1 MNKINL
7 LFIISLLITLPAFAQ
22 EDIKITHSPYLQNL
36 GEDEVTIVW
45 TVNKPSVGWVEL
57 APDDGSHFYESERPK
72 VFNAKNGIKQ
82 TSTVHAVRLTGLQ
95 PGTRY
100 RYRVY
105 SQEVLSHVGWRV
117 IYGNVAATD
126 VYGKKPLSFRTSD
139 KGKQTVNF
147 AMINDIHGKS
157 DLLEKLVSHCDLAT
171 TDMFL
176 FNGDMVSIFNNEK
189 EIFDG
194 FMDKATELFASEMPM
209 YYTRGNH
216 ETRGAFATAFQDYFS
231 PKQDH
236 IYYMFRQ
243 GPVCFVILDSGE
255 DKPDSDLEY
264 AGITVYDQYRTQQAE
279 WLEQVLKSK
288 EYKEAPFKVVVCH
301 IPPFGGWHGN
311 KEVAEKFIP
320 LLNNAGADVML
331 CAHLHRY
338 VRNEAKDGVNF
349 PVIVNSNNTVLQAEA
364 QPGKLS
370 IKVLDQEGKEVDKLT
385 ISSSATPGTR

>member
-7 LFIISLLITLPAFAQ
+7 FFFFLLLAILPAFSQ
-22 EDIKITHSPYLQNL
+22 DDIQITHAPYLQNL
-36 GEDEVTIVW
+36 GENEVTIVW

-57 APDDGSHFYESERPK
+57 APDDGTHFYQTERPK
-72 VFNAKNGIKQ
+72 FFNAKNGIKQ
-82 TSTVHAVRLTGLQ
+82 TSTVHAVHLKGLKG
-95 PGTRY
+95 GTRY

-117 IYGNVAATD
+117 IYGNVAATS
-126 VYGKKPLSFRTSD
+126 VYGKQPLEFQTSD
-139 KGKQTVNF
+139 HGRQAVYF
-147 AMINDIHGKS
+147 AMVNDIHGKS
-157 DLLEKLVSHCDLAT
+157 DLLEKLVSHCDLKT

-176 FNGDMVSIFNNEK
+176 FNGDMVSIFNSEK
-189 EIFDG
+189 EIFEG
-194 FMDKATELFASEMPM
+194 FMDKATELFASEIPM

-216 ETRGAFATAFQDYFS
+216 ETRGSFATAFQDYFS
-231 PKQDH
+231 PKQEH

-264 AGITVYDQYRTQQAE
+264 AGITVYDQYRTEQAE
-279 WLEQVLKSK
+279 WLKGVLESK

-311 KEVAEKFIP
+311 EEVAEKFMP
-320 LLNNAGADVML
+320 LLNNAGVDIML

-338 VRNEAKDGVNF
+338 IRNDAKEDVRF
-349 PVIVNSNNTVLQAEA
+349 PIIVNSNNTVLKAEVDSRV
-364 QPGKLS
+364 LN
-370 IKVLDQEGKEVDKLT
+370 IKILDTEGKEIDKLRIT
-385 ISSSATPGTR
+385 K

>member
-7 LFIISLLITLPAFAQ
+7 FFLFLLLTTLPAFSQ
-22 EDIKITHSPYLQNL
+22 DDIQITHAPYLQNL
-36 GEDEVTIVW
+36 GENEVTIVW

-57 APDDGSHFYESERPK
+57 APDDGTHFYQTERPK
-72 VFNAKNGIKQ
+72 FFNAKNGIKQ
-82 TSTVHAVRLTGLQ
+82 TSTVHAVHLKGLKA
-95 PGTRY
+95 GTRY

-117 IYGNVAATD
+117 IYGNVAATS
-126 VYGKKPLSFRTSD
+126 VYGKQPLEFQTSD
-139 KGKQTVNF
+139 HSRQAVNF
-147 AMINDIHGKS
+147 AMVNDIHGKS
-157 DLLEKLVSHCDLAT
+157 DLLEKLVSHCDLKT

-176 FNGDMVSIFNNEK
+176 FNGDMVSIFNSEK
-189 EIFDG
+189 EVFEG
-194 FMDKATELFASEMPM
+194 FMDKATELFASEIPM

-216 ETRGAFATAFQDYFS
+216 ETRGSFATAFQDYFS
-231 PKQDH
+231 PKQEH

-264 AGITVYDQYRTQQAE
+264 AGITVYDQYRTEQAE
-279 WLEQVLKSK
+279 WLKGVLESK

-311 KEVAEKFIP
+311 EEVAEKFMP
-320 LLNNAGADVML
+320 LLNNAGVDIML

-338 VRNEAKDGVNF
+338 IRNDAKEDVRF
-349 PVIVNSNNTVLQAEA
+349 PIIVNSNNTVLKAEA
-364 QPGKLS
+364 DSRALN
-370 IKVLDQEGKEVDKLT
+370 IKILDTEGKEIDKLT
-385 ISSSATPGTR
+385 IAK

>member
-7 LFIISLLITLPAFAQ
+7 FFLFLLLTTLPAFSQ
-22 EDIKITHSPYLQNL
+22 DDIQITHAPYLQNL
-36 GEDEVTIVW
+36 GENEVTIVW

-57 APDDGSHFYESERPK
+57 APDDGTHFYQTERPK
-72 VFNAKNGIKQ
+72 FFNAKNGIKQ
-82 TSTVHAVRLTGLQ
+82 TSTVHAVHLKGLKA
-95 PGTRY
+95 GTCY

-117 IYGNVAATD
+117 IYGNVAATS
-126 VYGKKPLSFRTSD
+126 VYGKQPLEFQTSD
-139 KGKQTVNF
+139 HSRQAVNF
-147 AMINDIHGKS
+147 AMVNDIHGKS
-157 DLLEKLVSHCDLAT
+157 DLLEKLVSHCDLKT

-176 FNGDMVSIFNNEK
+176 FNGDMVSIFNSEK
-189 EIFDG
+189 EIFEG
-194 FMDKATELFASEMPM
+194 FMDKATELFASEIPM

-216 ETRGAFATAFQDYFS
+216 ETRGSFATAFQDYFS
-231 PKQDH
+231 PKQEH

-264 AGITVYDQYRTQQAE
+264 AGITVYDQYRTEQAE
-279 WLEQVLKSK
+279 WLKSVLESK

-311 KEVAEKFIP
+311 EEVAEKFMP
-320 LLNNAGADVML
+320 LLNNAGVDIML

-338 VRNEAKDGVNF
+338 IRNDAKEGVRF
-349 PVIVNSNNTVLQAEA
+349 PIIVNSNNTVLKAEA
-364 QPGKLS
+364 DSRALN
-370 IKVLDQEGKEVDKLT
+370 IKILDTEGKEIDKLT
-385 ISSSATPGTR
+385 IAK

>member
-7 LFIISLLITLPAFAQ
+7 FFFFLLLAILPAFSQ
-22 EDIKITHSPYLQNL
+22 DDIQITHAPYLQNL
-36 GEDEVTIVW
+36 GENEVTIVW

-57 APDDGSHFYESERPK
+57 APDDGTHFYQTERPK
-72 VFNAKNGIKQ
+72 FFNAKNGIKQ
-82 TSTVHAVRLTGLQ
+82 TSTVHAVHLKGLKG
-95 PGTRY
+95 GTRY

-117 IYGNVAATD
+117 IYGNVAATS
-126 VYGKKPLSFRTSD
+126 VYGKQPLEFQTSD
-139 KGKQTVNF
+139 HGRQAVNF
-147 AMINDIHGKS
+147 AMVNDIHGKS
-157 DLLEKLVSHCDLAT
+157 GLLEKLVSHCDLKT

-176 FNGDMVSIFNNEK
+176 FNGDMVSIFNSEK
-189 EIFDG
+189 EIFEG
-194 FMDKATELFASEMPM
+194 FMDKATELFASEIPM

-216 ETRGAFATAFQDYFS
+216 ETRGSFATAFQDYFS
-231 PKQDH
+231 PKQEH

-264 AGITVYDQYRTQQAE
+264 AGITVYDQYRTEQAE
-279 WLEQVLKSK
+279 WLKGVLESK

-311 KEVAEKFIP
+311 EEVAEKFMP
-320 LLNNAGADVML
+320 LLNNAGVDIML

-338 VRNEAKDGVNF
+338 IRNDAKEDVQF
-349 PVIVNSNNTVLQAEA
+349 PIIVNSNNTVLKAEVDSRV
-364 QPGKLS
+364 LN
-370 IKVLDQEGKEVDKLT
+370 IKILDTEGKEIDKLRIT
-385 ISSSATPGTR
+385 K

>member
-7 LFIISLLITLPAFAQ
+7 FFFFLLLAILPAFSQ
-22 EDIKITHSPYLQNL
+22 DDIQITHAPYLQNL
-36 GEDEVTIVW
+36 GENEVTIVW

-57 APDDGSHFYESERPK
+57 APDDGTHFYQTERPK
-72 VFNAKNGIKQ
+72 FFNAKNGIKQ
-82 TSTVHAVRLTGLQ
+82 TSTVHAVHLKGLKG
-95 PGTRY
+95 GTRY

-117 IYGNVAATD
+117 IYGNVAATS
-126 VYGKKPLSFRTSD
+126 VYGKQPLEFQTSD
-139 KGKQTVNF
+139 HGRQAVNF
-147 AMINDIHGKS
+147 AMVNDIHGKS
-157 DLLEKLVSHCDLAT
+157 DLLEKLVSHCDLKT

-176 FNGDMVSIFNNEK
+176 FNGDMVSIFNSEK
-189 EIFDG
+189 EIFEG
-194 FMDKATELFASEMPM
+194 FMDKATELFASEIPM

-216 ETRGAFATAFQDYFS
+216 ETRGYFATAFQDYFS
-231 PKQDH
+231 PKQEH

-264 AGITVYDQYRTQQAE
+264 AGITVYDQYRTEQAE
-279 WLEQVLKSK
+279 WLKGVLESK

-311 KEVAEKFIP
+311 EEVAEKFMP
-320 LLNNAGADVML
+320 LLNNAGVDIML

-338 VRNEAKDGVNF
+338 IRNDAKEDVRF
-349 PVIVNSNNTVLQAEA
+349 PIIVNSNNTVLKAEVDSRV
-364 QPGKLS
+364 LN
-370 IKVLDQEGKEVDKLT
+370 IKILDTEGKEIDKLRIT
-385 ISSSATPGTR
+385 K

>member
-7 LFIISLLITLPAFAQ
+7 FFLFLLLTTLPAFSQ
-22 EDIKITHSPYLQNL
+22 DDIQITHAPYLQNL
-36 GEDEVTIVW
+36 GENEVTIVW

-57 APDDGSHFYESERPK
+57 APDDGTHFYQTERPK
-72 VFNAKNGIKQ
+72 FFNAKNGIKQ
-82 TSTVHAVRLTGLQ
+82 TSTVHAVHLKGLKA
-95 PGTRY
+95 GTRY

-117 IYGNVAATD
+117 IYGNVAATS
-126 VYGKKPLSFRTSD
+126 VYGKQPLEFQTSD
-139 KGKQTVNF
+139 HSRQAVNF
-147 AMINDIHGKS
+147 AMVNDIHGKS
-157 DLLEKLVSHCDLAT
+157 DLLEKLVSHCDLKT

-176 FNGDMVSIFNNEK
+176 FNGDMVSIFNSEK
-189 EIFDG
+189 EIFEG
-194 FMDKATELFASEMPM
+194 FMDKATELFASEIPM

-216 ETRGAFATAFQDYFS
+216 ETRGSFATAFQDYFS
-231 PKQDH
+231 PKQEH

-264 AGITVYDQYRTQQAE
+264 AGITVYDQYRMEQAE
-279 WLEQVLKSK
+279 WLKGVLESK

-311 KEVAEKFIP
+311 EEVAEKFMP
-320 LLNNAGADVML
+320 LLNNAGVDIML

-338 VRNEAKDGVNF
+338 IRNDAKEDVRF
-349 PVIVNSNNTVLQAEA
+349 PIIVNSNNTVLKAEA
-364 QPGKLS
+364 DSRALN
-370 IKVLDQEGKEVDKLT
+370 IKILDTERKEIDKLT
-385 ISSSATPGTR
+385 IAK

>member
-7 LFIISLLITLPAFAQ
+7 FFLFLLLATLPAFSQ
-22 EDIKITHSPYLQNL
+22 DDIQITHAPYLQNL
-36 GEDEVTIVW
+36 GENEVTVVW

-57 APDDGSHFYESERPK
+57 APDDGTHFYQTERPK
-72 VFNAKNGIKQ
+72 FFNAKNGIKQ
-82 TSTVHAVRLTGLQ
+82 TSTVHAVHLKGLKA
-95 PGTRY
+95 GTRY

-117 IYGNVAATD
+117 IYGNVAATS
-126 VYGKKPLSFRTSD
+126 VYGKQPLEFQTSD
-139 KGKQTVNF
+139 HSRQAVNF
-147 AMINDIHGKS
+147 AMVNDIHGKS
-157 DLLEKLVSHCDLAT
+157 DLLEKLVSHCDLKT

-176 FNGDMVSIFNNEK
+176 FNGDMVSIFNSEK
-189 EIFDG
+189 EIFEG
-194 FMDKATELFASEMPM
+194 FMDKATELFASEIPM

-216 ETRGAFATAFQDYFS
+216 ETRGSFATAFQDYFS
-231 PKQDH
+231 PKQEH

-264 AGITVYDQYRTQQAE
+264 AGITVYDQYRTEQAE
-279 WLEQVLKSK
+279 WLKGVLESK

-311 KEVAEKFIP
+311 EEVAEKFMP
-320 LLNNAGADVML
+320 LLNNAGVDIML

-338 VRNEAKDGVNF
+338 IRNDAKEGVRF
-349 PVIVNSNNTVLQAEA
+349 PIIVNSNNTVLKAEA
-364 QPGKLS
+364 DSRALN
-370 IKVLDQEGKEVDKLT
+370 IKILDTEGKEIDKLT
-385 ISSSATPGTR
+385 ITK

>member
-7 LFIISLLITLPAFAQ
+7 FFLFLLLTTLPAFSQ
-22 EDIKITHSPYLQNL
+22 DDIQITHAPYLQNL
-36 GEDEVTIVW
+36 GENEVTIVW

-57 APDDGSHFYESERPK
+57 APDDGTHFYQTERPK
-72 VFNAKNGIKQ
+72 FFNAKNGIKQ
-82 TSTVHAVRLTGLQ
+82 TSTVHAVHLKGLKA
-95 PGTRY
+95 GTRY

-117 IYGNVAATD
+117 IYGNVAATS
-126 VYGKKPLSFRTSD
+126 VYGKQPLEFQTSD
-139 KGKQTVNF
+139 HSRQAVNF
-147 AMINDIHGKS
+147 AMVNDIHGKS
-157 DLLEKLVSHCDLAT
+157 DLLEKLVSHCDLKT

-176 FNGDMVSIFNNEK
+176 FNGDMVSIFNSEK
-189 EIFDG
+189 EIFEG
-194 FMDKATELFASEMPM
+194 FMDKATELFASEIPM

-216 ETRGAFATAFQDYFS
+216 ETRGSFATAFQDYFS
-231 PKQDH
+231 PKQEH

-264 AGITVYDQYRTQQAE
+264 AGITVYDQYRTEQAE
-279 WLEQVLKSK
+279 WLKGVLESK

-311 KEVAEKFIP
+311 EEVAEKFMP
-320 LLNNAGADVML
+320 LLNNAGVDIML

-338 VRNEAKDGVNF
+338 IRNDAKEDVRF
-349 PVIVNSNNTVLQAEA
+349 PIIVNSNNTVLKAEA
-364 QPGKLS
+364 DSRALN
-370 IKVLDQEGKEVDKLT
+370 IKILDTEGKEIDKLT
-385 ISSSATPGTR
+385 IAK

>member
-7 LFIISLLITLPAFAQ
+7 FFFFLLLAILPAFSQ
-22 EDIKITHSPYLQNL
+22 DDIQITHAPYLQNL
-36 GEDEVTIVW
+36 GENEVTIVW

-57 APDDGSHFYESERPK
+57 APDDGTHFYQTERPK
-72 VFNAKNGIKQ
+72 FFNAKNGIKQ
-82 TSTVHAVRLTGLQ
+82 TSTVHAVHLKGLKG
-95 PGTRY
+95 GTRY

-117 IYGNVAATD
+117 IYGNVAATS
-126 VYGKKPLSFRTSD
+126 VYGKQPLEFQTSD
-139 KGKQTVNF
+139 HGRQAVNY
-147 AMINDIHGKS
+147 AMVNDIHGKS
-157 DLLEKLVSHCDLAT
+157 DLLEKLVSHCDLKT

-176 FNGDMVSIFNNEK
+176 FNGDMVSIFNSEK
-189 EIFDG
+189 EIFEG
-194 FMDKATELFASEMPM
+194 FMDKATELFASEIPM

-216 ETRGAFATAFQDYFS
+216 ETRGSFATAFQDYFS
-231 PKQDH
+231 PKQEH

-264 AGITVYDQYRTQQAE
+264 AGITVYDQYRTEQAE
-279 WLEQVLKSK
+279 WLKGVLESK

-311 KEVAEKFIP
+311 EEVAEKFMP
-320 LLNNAGADVML
+320 LLNNAGVDIML

-338 VRNEAKDGVNF
+338 IRNDAKEDVRF
-349 PVIVNSNNTVLQAEA
+349 PIIVNSNNTVLKAEVDSRV
-364 QPGKLS
+364 LN
-370 IKVLDQEGKEVDKLT
+370 IKILDTEGKEIDKLRIT
-385 ISSSATPGTR
+385 K

>member
-7 LFIISLLITLPAFAQ
+7 FFLFLLLTTLPAFSQ
-22 EDIKITHSPYLQNL
+22 DDIQITHAPYLQNL
-36 GEDEVTIVW
+36 GENEVTIVW

-57 APDDGSHFYESERPK
+57 APDDGTHFYQTERPK
-72 VFNAKNGIKQ
+72 FFNAKNGIKQ
-82 TSTVHAVRLTGLQ
+82 TSTVHAVHLKGLKA
-95 PGTRY
+95 GTRY

-117 IYGNVAATD
+117 IYGNVAATS
-126 VYGKKPLSFRTSD
+126 VYGKQPLEFQTSD
-139 KGKQTVNF
+139 HSRQAVNF
-147 AMINDIHGKS
+147 AMVNDIHGKS
-157 DLLEKLVSHCDLAT
+157 DLLEKLVSHCDLKT

-176 FNGDMVSIFNNEK
+176 FNGDMVSIFNSEK
-189 EIFDG
+189 EIFEG
-194 FMDKATELFASEMPM
+194 FMDKATELFASEIPM

-216 ETRGAFATAFQDYFS
+216 ETRGSFATAFQDYFS
-231 PKQDH
+231 PKQEH

-264 AGITVYDQYRTQQAE
+264 AGITVYDQYRTEQAE
-279 WLEQVLKSK
+279 WLKGVLESK

-311 KEVAEKFIP
+311 EEVAEKFIP
-320 LLNNAGADVML
+320 LLNNAGVDIML

-338 VRNEAKDGVNF
+338 IRNDAKEDVRF
-349 PVIVNSNNTVLQAEA
+349 PIIVNSNNTILKAEA
-364 QPGKLS
+364 DSRALN
-370 IKVLDQEGKEVDKLT
+370 IKILDTEGNEIDKLT
-385 ISSSATPGTR
+385 ITK